1 MRKLKLFKW
10 RGINRLQQKQKGTIV
25 AESAVMAQ
33 QQLMS
38 RGLQHIKLQ
47 QNWQLNSKPK
57 NAEVCALLSQL
68 ATLLQAAVPLKNS
81 LQILLQHCTNIALN
95 AWLRQLLKD
104 IESGLAFSQAL
115 EKQNVEKQNQYLT
128 YQDRQ
133 LIKVG
138 EMTGK
143 LPTVCHEIA
152 QHKQQALALQRKIR
166 KILLY
171 PVLVLGISLILTALL
186 LLFIVPQFAEMYDN
200 SSAQLPTFTQVLLTL
215 SQGLQDYWLHLLICI
230 TLTILFIRAR
240 LKHSP
245 WFNRQKIRL
254 INAMPVLNRIV
265 QLSRLVGFSR
275 SLFLMLQAGV
285 PLNQALQS
293 FLPQNPSWQRS
304 PNVQGDWLLIEEVQS
319 ILHWLQQG
327 YAFSASVSGHIFP
340 LAAQQM
346 LQVGEQSG
354 QLPKMLQFIAN
365 DHQQQLDYQIDLL
378 SQMLEPLL
386 MVIIGGLIGLIML
399 GMYLPIF
406 NMGALVQ

>member
-95 AWLRQLLKD
+95 SWLRQLLKD

-115 EKQNVEKQNQYLT
+115 EKQTVEKQNQYLT

-171 PVLVLGISLILTALL
+171 PVLVLSISLILTALL
-186 LLFIVPQFAEMYDN
+186 LLFIVPQFAEMYDS

-215 SQGLQDYWLHLLICI
+215 SQGLQDYWLHLLICM

-245 WFNRQKIRL
+245 WFNRQKIRI
-254 INAMPVLNRIV
+254 INATPVLNRIV

-293 FLPQNPSWQRS
+293 FLPQHPSWQRS

>member
-95 AWLRQLLKD
+95 GWLRQLLKD

-115 EKQNVEKQNQYLT
+115 EKQTVEKQNQYLT

-215 SQGLQDYWLHLLICI
+215 SQGLQDYWLHLLICM
-230 TLTILFIRAR
+230 TLTTLFIRAR

>member
-81 LQILLQHCTNIALN
+81 LQILLQQCTNIALN

-115 EKQNVEKQNQYLT
+115 EKQTVEKQNQYLT

>member
-10 RGINRLQQKQKGTIV
+10 CGINRLQQKQKGTIV

-186 LLFIVPQFAEMYDN
+186 LLFIVPQFAAMYDN

-215 SQGLQDYWLHLLICI
+215 SQGLQDYWLHLLICL

-254 INAMPVLNRIV
+254 INATPVLNHIV

-293 FLPQNPSWQRS
+293 FLPQHPSWQRS

>member
-1 MRKLKLFKW
+1 MRKVKLFNW
-10 RGINRLQQKQKGTIV
+10 HGVNRLQQKQKGTIV
-25 AESAVMAQ
+25 AESAVIAQ

-95 AWLRQLLKD
+95 SWLRQLLKD

-186 LLFIVPQFAEMYDN
+186 LLFIVPQFAAMYDN

-215 SQGLQDYWLHLLICI
+215 SQGLQDYWLHLLICM

-265 QLSRLVGFSR
+265 QLSRLVRFSR

-340 LAAQQM
+340 LVAQQM

>member
-1 MRKLKLFKW
+1 MRKLKLFNW

-25 AESAVMAQ
+25 AESAVIAQ

-95 AWLRQLLKD
+95 SWLRQLLKD

-115 EKQNVEKQNQYLT
+115 EKQHLGKQHTYLT

-133 LIKVG
+133 LIRVG

-143 LPTVCHEIA
+143 LPSVCHEIA

-200 SSAQLPTFTQVLLTL
+200 SSAPLPTFTQVLLTL

-230 TLTILFIRAR
+230 MLTILFIRAR

-254 INAMPVLNRIV
+254 INATPVLNRIV

>member
-1 MRKLKLFKW
+1 MRKLKLFNW

-25 AESAVMAQ
+25 AESAVIAQ

-81 LQILLQHCTNIALN
+81 LQILLQQCTNIALN

-115 EKQNVEKQNQYLT
+115 EKQSVEKQNQYLT

-215 SQGLQDYWLHLLICI
+215 SQGLQDYWPHLLICM

>member
-81 LQILLQHCTNIALN
+81 LQILLQQCTNIALN

-115 EKQNVEKQNQYLT
+115 EKQTVEKQNQYLT

-240 LKHSP
+240 LKYSP

-293 FLPQNPSWQRS
+293 FLPQHPSWQRS

-354 QLPKMLQFIAN
+354 QLPKMLQFITN

>member
-1 MRKLKLFKW
+1 MRKLKLFNW
-10 RGINRLQQKQKGTIV
+10 RGTNRLQQKQKGTIV
-25 AESAVMAQ
+25 AESAVIAQ

-95 AWLRQLLKD
+95 SWLRQLLKD

-115 EKQNVEKQNQYLT
+115 EKQHLGKQHTYLT

-133 LIKVG
+133 LIRVG

-143 LPTVCHEIA
+143 LPSVCHEIA
-152 QHKQQALALQRKIR
+152 QHKQQVLALQRKIR

-200 SSAQLPTFTQVLLTL
+200 SSAPLPTFTQVLLTL
-215 SQGLQDYWLHLLICI
+215 SQGLQDYWLPLLICM

-240 LKHSP
+240 LKYSP
-245 WFNRQKIRL
+245 WLNQQKSRF
-254 INAMPVLNRIV
+254 INATPVLNRIV

-293 FLPQNPSWQRS
+293 FLPQHPSWQRS

>member
-25 AESAVMAQ
+25 AESAVIAQ

-81 LQILLQHCTNIALN
+81 LQILLQQCTNIALN
-95 AWLRQLLKD
+95 GWLRQLLKD
-104 IESGLAFSQAL
+104 IESGLSFSQAL
-115 EKQNVEKQNQYLT
+115 EKQTVEKQNQYLT

-200 SSAQLPTFTQVLLTL
+200 SSAPLPTFTQVLLTL

-245 WFNRQKIRL
+245 WFNRQKIRF

>member
-25 AESAVMAQ
+25 AESAVIAQ

-115 EKQNVEKQNQYLT
+115 EKQHLEKQHAYLT

-186 LLFIVPQFAEMYDN
+186 LLFIVPQFATMYDN
-200 SSAQLPTFTQVLLTL
+200 SSAQLPTFTQILLTL
-215 SQGLQDYWLHLLICI
+215 SQGLQDYWLHLLICM

-245 WFNRQKIRL
+245 WFNRQKIRI
-254 INAMPVLNRIV
+254 INATPVLNRIV

>member
-1 MRKLKLFKW
+1 MRKLKLFNW
-10 RGINRLQQKQKGTIV
+10 HGVNRLQQKQKGTIV

-95 AWLRQLLKD
+95 SWLRQLLKD

-186 LLFIVPQFAEMYDN
+186 LLFIVPQFAAMYDN

-245 WFNRQKIRL
+245 WFNRQKIRI
-254 INAMPVLNRIV
+254 INATPVLNRIV

-354 QLPKMLQFIAN
+354 QLPKMLQFITN

>member
-10 RGINRLQQKQKGTIV
+10 RGTNRLQQKQKGTIV
-25 AESAVMAQ
+25 AESAVIAQ

-57 NAEVCALLSQL
+57 NAEVCTLLSQL

-95 AWLRQLLKD
+95 SWLRQLLKD

-115 EKQNVEKQNQYLT
+115 EKQHLGKQHTYLT

-133 LIKVG
+133 LIRVG

-186 LLFIVPQFAEMYDN
+186 LLFIVPQFAAMYDN
-200 SSAQLPTFTQVLLTL
+200 SSAPLPTFTQVLLTL
-215 SQGLQDYWLHLLICI
+215 SQGLQDYWLHLLICM
-230 TLTILFIRAR
+230 TLTTLFIRAR

-254 INAMPVLNRIV
+254 INATPVLNRIV

-319 ILHWLQQG
+319 ILYWLQQG

-340 LAAQQM
+340 LTAQQM

>member
-81 LQILLQHCTNIALN
+81 LQILLQQCTNIALN

-115 EKQNVEKQNQYLT
+115 EKQTVEKQNQYLT

-200 SSAQLPTFTQVLLTL
+200 SSAPLPTFTQVLLTL
-215 SQGLQDYWLHLLICI
+215 SQGLQDYWLHLLICM

-245 WFNRQKIRL
+245 WFNRQKSRF
-254 INAMPVLNRIV
+254 INATPVLNRIV

>member
-1 MRKLKLFKW
+1 MRKLKLFNW
-10 RGINRLQQKQKGTIV
+10 RGINRLQQKQKGTIL
-25 AESAVMAQ
+25 AESAVIAQ

-38 RGLQHIKLQ
+38 RGLQQIKLQ

-81 LQILLQHCTNIALN
+81 LEILLQHCTNIALN
-95 AWLRQLLKD
+95 SWLRQLLKD

-115 EKQNVEKQNQYLT
+115 EKQHLGKQHTYLT

-133 LIKVG
+133 LIRVG

-143 LPTVCHEIA
+143 LPSVCHEIA

-200 SSAQLPTFTQVLLTL
+200 SSAPLPTFTQVLLTL
-215 SQGLQDYWLHLLICI
+215 SQGLQDYWLPLLICM

-240 LKHSP
+240 LKYSP
-245 WFNRQKIRL
+245 WLNQQKSRF
-254 INAMPVLNRIV
+254 INATPVLNRIV

-293 FLPQNPSWQRS
+293 FLPQHPSWQRA

-319 ILHWLQQG
+319 ILQWLQQG
-327 YAFSASVSGHIFP
+327 YAFSASVSSQIFP

>member
-25 AESAVMAQ
+25 AESAVIAQ

-115 EKQNVEKQNQYLT
+115 EKQSVEKQNQYLT

-186 LLFIVPQFAEMYDN
+186 LLFIVPQFAAMYDN
-200 SSAQLPTFTQVLLTL
+200 SSAPLPTFTQVLLTL
-215 SQGLQDYWLHLLICI
+215 SQGLQDYWLHLLICM
-230 TLTILFIRAR
+230 TLTTLFIRAR

>member
-95 AWLRQLLKD
+95 GWLRQLLKD

-186 LLFIVPQFAEMYDN
+186 LLFIVPQFAAMYDN
-200 SSAQLPTFTQVLLTL
+200 SSAQLPTFTKVLLTL

>member
-1 MRKLKLFKW
+1 MRKLKLFNW

-25 AESAVMAQ
+25 AESAVIAQ

-95 AWLRQLLKD
+95 SWLRQLLKD

-115 EKQNVEKQNQYLT
+115 EKQHLGKQHTYLT

-133 LIKVG
+133 LIRVG

-143 LPTVCHEIA
+143 LPSVCHEIA

-200 SSAQLPTFTQVLLTL
+200 SSAPLPTFTKVLLTL
-215 SQGLQDYWLHLLICI
+215 SQGLQDYWLPLLICM

-245 WFNRQKIRL
+245 WFNR
-254 INAMPVLNRIV
+254 
-265 QLSRLVGFSR
+265 
-275 SLFLMLQAGV
+275 
-285 PLNQALQS
+285 
-293 FLPQNPSWQRS
+293 
-304 PNVQGDWLLIEEVQS
+304 IES
-319 ILHWLQQG
+319 HR
-327 YAFSASVSGHIFP
+327 ATFP
-340 LAAQQM
+340 
-346 LQVGEQSG
+346 
-354 QLPKMLQFIAN
+354 F
-365 DHQQQLDYQIDLL
+365 
-378 SQMLEPLL
+378 
-386 MVIIGGLIGLIML
+386 GGI
-399 GMYLPIF
+399 
-406 NMGALVQ
+406 

>member
-1 MRKLKLFKW
+1 MRKLKLFNW
-10 RGINRLQQKQKGTIV
+10 HGVNRLQQKQKGTIV
-25 AESAVMAQ
+25 AESAVIAQ

-186 LLFIVPQFAEMYDN
+186 LLFIVPQFAAMYDN

-215 SQGLQDYWLHLLICI
+215 SQGLQDYWLHLLICMA
-230 TLTILFIRAR
+230 LTTLFIRAR

-275 SLFLMLQAGV
+275 SLCLMLQAGV

>member
-1 MRKLKLFKW
+1 MRKLKLFNW

-25 AESAVMAQ
+25 AESAVIAQ

-95 AWLRQLLKD
+95 SWLRQLLKD

-133 LIKVG
+133 LIRVG

-143 LPTVCHEIA
+143 LPSVCHEIA

-171 PVLVLGISLILTALL
+171 PVLVLGISLILSALL

-200 SSAQLPTFTQVLLTL
+200 SSAPLPTFTQVLLTL
-215 SQGLQDYWLHLLICI
+215 SQGLQDYWLPLLICM

-240 LKHSP
+240 LKYSP
-245 WFNRQKIRL
+245 WLNRQKIRI
-254 INAMPVLNRIV
+254 INATPVLNRIV

-304 PNVQGDWLLIEEVQS
+304 PNVQGDWLLIEEVQF

>member
-25 AESAVMAQ
+25 AESAMIAQ

-57 NAEVCALLSQL
+57 SEEVCALLSQL

-95 AWLRQLLKD
+95 SWLRQLLKD

-115 EKQNVEKQNQYLT
+115 EKQHLGKQHTYLT

-133 LIKVG
+133 LIRVG

-200 SSAQLPTFTQVLLTL
+200 SSAPLPTFTQVLLTL
-215 SQGLQDYWLHLLICI
+215 SQGLQDYWLHLLICM

-240 LKHSP
+240 LKYSP
-245 WFNRQKIRL
+245 WLNRQKSRL
-254 INAMPVLNRIV
+254 INATPVLSRIV

-293 FLPQNPSWQRS
+293 FLPQHPSWQRS
-304 PNVQGDWLLIEEVQS
+304 SNVQGDWLLIEEVQS

-327 YAFSASVSGHIFP
+327 YAFSASVSRQIFP

>member
-1 MRKLKLFKW
+1 MRKLKLFNW
-10 RGINRLQQKQKGTIV
+10 RGTNRLQQKQKGTIV
-25 AESAVMAQ
+25 AESAVIAQ

-57 NAEVCALLSQL
+57 NAEVCTLLSQL

-95 AWLRQLLKD
+95 SWLRQLLKD

-115 EKQNVEKQNQYLT
+115 EKQHLGKQHTYLT

-133 LIKVG
+133 LIRVG

-200 SSAQLPTFTQVLLTL
+200 SSAPLPTFTQVLLTL
-215 SQGLQDYWLHLLICI
+215 SQGLQDYWLPMLICM
-230 TLTILFIRAR
+230 TLTILFIRVR

-245 WFNRQKIRL
+245 WFNRQKSRF
-254 INAMPVLNRIV
+254 INATPVLNRIM

-319 ILHWLQQG
+319 ILYWLQQG

-340 LAAQQM
+340 LTAQQM

>member
-1 MRKLKLFKW
+1 MRKLKLFNW
-10 RGINRLQQKQKGTIV
+10 HGVNRLQQKQKGTIV
-25 AESAVMAQ
+25 AESAVIAQ

-95 AWLRQLLKD
+95 SWLRQLLKD

-115 EKQNVEKQNQYLT
+115 EKQHLGKQHQYLT

-171 PVLVLGISLILTALL
+171 PLLVLGISLILTALL
-186 LLFIVPQFAEMYDN
+186 LLFIVPQFAAMYDN
-200 SSAQLPTFTQVLLTL
+200 SSAQLPTFTQILLTL
-215 SQGLQDYWLHLLICI
+215 SQGLQDYWLHLLICM

-240 LKHSP
+240 LKYSP
-245 WFNRQKIRL
+245 WFNRQKSRF
-254 INAMPVLNRIV
+254 INATPVLNRIV

-354 QLPKMLQFIAN
+354 QLPKMLQFITN

>member
-95 AWLRQLLKD
+95 GWLRQLLKD

-115 EKQNVEKQNQYLT
+115 EKQHLGKQHAYLT

-143 LPTVCHEIA
+143 LPIVCHEIA

-186 LLFIVPQFAEMYDN
+186 LLFIVPQFAAMYDN

-215 SQGLQDYWLHLLICI
+215 SQGLQDYWLHLLICM
-230 TLTILFIRAR
+230 TLTTLFIRAR

>member
-1 MRKLKLFKW
+1 MRKLKLFNW
-10 RGINRLQQKQKGTIV
+10 HGVNRLQQKQKGTIV

-95 AWLRQLLKD
+95 SWLRQLLKD

-186 LLFIVPQFAEMYDN
+186 LLFIVPQFAAMYDN

-215 SQGLQDYWLHLLICI
+215 SQGLQDYWLHLLICM
-230 TLTILFIRAR
+230 TLTTLFIRAR

-327 YAFSASVSGHIFP
+327 YVFSASVSGHIFP

>member
-25 AESAVMAQ
+25 AESAVIAQ

-95 AWLRQLLKD
+95 GWLRQLLKD

-115 EKQNVEKQNQYLT
+115 EKQHLGKQHTYLT

-133 LIKVG
+133 LIRVG

-171 PVLVLGISLILTALL
+171 PVLVLGISLILSALL

-200 SSAQLPTFTQVLLTL
+200 SSAPLPTFTQVLLTL
-215 SQGLQDYWLHLLICI
+215 SQGLQDYWLHLLICM

-245 WFNRQKIRL
+245 WFNRQKIRI
-254 INAMPVLNRIV
+254 INATPVLNRIV
-265 QLSRLVGFSR
+265 QLSHLVGFSR

>member
-1 MRKLKLFKW
+1 MRKLKLFNW

-25 AESAVMAQ
+25 AESAVIAQ

-240 LKHSP
+240 LKYSP

>member
-81 LQILLQHCTNIALN
+81 LQILLQQCTNIALN
-95 AWLRQLLKD
+95 GWLRQLLKD

-115 EKQNVEKQNQYLT
+115 EKQTVEKQNQYLT

-186 LLFIVPQFAEMYDN
+186 LLFIVPQFAAMYDN

-265 QLSRLVGFSR
+265 QLSHLVGFSR

>member
-1 MRKLKLFKW
+1 MRKLKLFNW
-10 RGINRLQQKQKGTIV
+10 HGVNRLQQKQKGTIV

-95 AWLRQLLKD
+95 SWLRQLLKD

-186 LLFIVPQFAEMYDN
+186 LLFIVPQFATMYDN
-200 SSAQLPTFTQVLLTL
+200 SSAQLPTFTQILLTL
-215 SQGLQDYWLHLLICI
+215 SQGLQDYWLHLLICM

-240 LKHSP
+240 LKYSP

-378 SQMLEPLL
+378 SQMVEPLL

>member
-95 AWLRQLLKD
+95 GWLRQLLKD

-115 EKQNVEKQNQYLT
+115 EKQTVEKQNQYLT

-186 LLFIVPQFAEMYDN
+186 LFFIVPQFAAMYDN

-215 SQGLQDYWLHLLICI
+215 SQGLQDYWLHLLICM
-230 TLTILFIRAR
+230 TLTTLFIRAR

>member
-25 AESAVMAQ
+25 AESAVIAQ

-95 AWLRQLLKD
+95 GWLRQLLKD

-115 EKQNVEKQNQYLT
+115 EKQTVEKQNQYLT

-186 LLFIVPQFAEMYDN
+186 LLFIVPQFAAMYDN
-200 SSAQLPTFTQVLLTL
+200 SSAPLPTFTQILLTL
-215 SQGLQDYWLHLLICI
+215 SQGLQDYWLHLLICM

-240 LKHSP
+240 LKYSP
-245 WFNRQKIRL
+245 WLNRQKSRL
-254 INAMPVLNRIV
+254 INATPVLSRIV

-293 FLPQNPSWQRS
+293 FLPQHPSWQRS

-327 YAFSASVSGHIFP
+327 YAFSASVSGQIFP

>member
-25 AESAVMAQ
+25 AESAVIAQ

-95 AWLRQLLKD
+95 GWLRQLLKD

-115 EKQNVEKQNQYLT
+115 EKQTVEKQNQYLT

-215 SQGLQDYWLHLLICI
+215 SQGLQDYWLHLLICMK
-230 TLTILFIRAR
+230 LTTLFIRAR